1 MPKRPLPRKV
11 HDSSTPTVVPSHPAA
26 LGVLGD
32 RDGWDAAPGGNGW
45 RHAEL
50 DVTVVQVSTYAFD
63 VVTATGTRR
72 ATSATGAL
80 CIIDQLL
87 AARAAV

>member
-1 MPKRPLPRKV
+1 MSSRSLPRKI
-11 HDSSTPTVVPSHPAA
+11 HDSSTPTVIPSHPDV
-26 LGVLGD
+26 LGILGD

-50 DVTVVQVSTYAFD
+50 DVTVTQVGTYAFD
-63 VVTATGTRR
+63 VTTATGVRR

-80 CIIDQLL
+80 CIVDQLI
-87 AARAAV
+87 AARAAG